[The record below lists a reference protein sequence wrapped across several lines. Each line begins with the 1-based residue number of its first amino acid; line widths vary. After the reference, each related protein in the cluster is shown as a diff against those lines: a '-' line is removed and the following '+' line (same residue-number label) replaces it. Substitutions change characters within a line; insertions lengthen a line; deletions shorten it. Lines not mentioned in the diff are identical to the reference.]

1 MKKHTLSAHGS
12 IHLNRKM
19 GGKFPHLTVCAE
31 AWILD
36 YRVRVFLLDL
46 LMVFLFWE
54 LNHCRNQYLTYGLN
68 HERLR
73 NDEPKGRSAPN
84 PAC

>member
-12 IHLNRKM
+12 IHLNRRL

-36 YRVRVFLLDL
+36 YKVRIFLLDTLMYL
-46 LMVFLFWE
+46 LFLE
-54 LNHCRNQYLTYGLN
+54 KNHCQNQYLTYGVN
-68 HERLR
+68 H
-73 NDEPKGRSAPN
+73 GI
-84 PAC
+84 PASVGVPDSGHSSSKV

>member
-12 IHLNRKM
+12 IHLNRRL

-36 YRVRVFLLDL
+36 YKKRIFFLDL
-46 LMVFLFWE
+46 LMWLLFRE
-54 LNHCRNQYLTYGLN
+54 RNHCQNQYFTYGRN
-68 HERLR
+68 YSNEADERKSR
-73 NDEPKGRSAPN
+73 WNIH
-84 PAC
+84 